1 MMEISQFWI
10 PQLMYWCSGLVFVC
24 VFEKRERFSLRLI
37 GMILGAVAHMFICRW
52 LIWDRFHEIPYIV
65 QLISNLILGL
75 FSYSGWEITPSTVV
89 YNTICSLTLWRL
101 SSELWLMIN
110 HAVITA
116 GATSEVQIVIV
127 AFLYIAVIYTI
138 CAGTLGKWMPIDRRD
153 RIGPRQLLSALLI
166 YIIIDVLAVFQ
177 TSIRVEA
184 FHSEWLILYMLQLL
198 ATMTLYI
205 QNELFKKSAMRHEL
219 EVMNFLWKKEKE
231 QYDLTRENINL
242 INHKCH
248 DLKHQIR
255 ALRKVKEEEF
265 DDYLN
270 EMEDAVRIYESII
283 KTGNDVFDTVLTE
296 KSLYCKDRQIQV
308 SCVADGSQMNFIDT
322 IDLYAILGNAMD
334 NAIEAV
340 EKFQEP
346 EKRQID
352 VMIYRQ
358 QNFLVMNFINPIA
371 HELEYEQEGGLPIT
385 TKEDKRY
392 HGYGLRSMRHFV
404 KKYDGYLDVSEED
417 GFFSLK
423 IMMPLP

>member
-1 MMEISQFWI
+1 MEIAQYWA

-24 VFEKRERFSLRLI
+24 TFKKREHFTVRI
-37 GMILGAVAHMFICRW
+37 TGMIFCVMAYMIFCRW
-52 LIWDRFHEIPYIV
+52 LIWDKFHEIPYLI
-65 QLISNLILGL
+65 QLVSNLILGA
-75 FSYSGWEITPSTVV
+75 FSYYGWKITPSTVV

-101 SSELWLMIN
+101 TSELWLLLNALM
-110 HAVITA
+110 
-116 GATSEVQIVIV
+116 TS
-127 AFLYIAVIYTI
+127 YIEASALRLIIKACFFIGVIYTI
-138 CAGTLGKWMPIDRRD
+138 CALTLGKWMPIDRRD
-153 RIGPRQLLSALLI
+153 RIGPRQLFSAIVI
-166 YIIIDVLAVFQ
+166 YIIIDVLAVLQ
-177 TSIRVEA
+177 MKMCLDEM
-184 FHSEWLILYMLQLL
+184 HSEWLLLYMLQLL
-198 ATMTLYI
+198 ATMTLYM
-205 QNELFKKSAMRHEL
+205 QNELFKKSAIRHEL

-242 INHKCH
+242 INQKCH

-270 EMEDAVRIYESII
+270 EMEDTVRIYEAIV

-340 EKFQEP
+340 EKFKEP

-371 HELEYEQEGGLPIT
+371 EELEYEQEDGLPIT
-385 TKEDKRY
+385 TKGDKNY